1 MPDIII
7 FDMNSPEIQYL
18 CKKDKR
24 LAKVISL
31 VGSVEYSPRKV
42 EDGYSFLVHE
52 IIEQMLSIKAGRKI
66 YDRLKELCNNK
77 ISPDKIS
84 LLSIEDIRSTGT
96 SAAKAKYIQN
106 VTKAVLSGNLDF
118 SELEQ
123 LSDAE
128 VMKKLTSIQGIGN
141 WTAKMYLLFVLNRPN
156 VLPYEDGAFLQSYRW
171 MYKTTECSPIA
182 VMNKCKK
189 WSPYSSIAS
198 RYLYRALDQGLTKE
212 EFHLYK

>member
-1 MPDIII
+1 MICGTA
-7 FDMNSPEIQYL
+7 FT
-18 CKKDKR
+18 
-24 LAKVISL
+24 ISTMM
-31 VGSVEYSPRKV
+31 VGR
-42 EDGYSFLVHE
+42 F
-52 IIEQMLSIKAGRKI
+52 SIKA
-66 YDRLKELCNNK
+66 
-77 ISPDKIS
+77 
-84 LLSIEDIRSTGT
+84 T
-96 SAAKAKYIQN
+96 KYIQN

-182 VMNKCKK
+182 VKNKCKK